1 MNRHTHTQPQKRA
14 ARDKRGPRAPHT
26 HCRHTTSATR
36 RPAREERTAHTQFKF
51 ECDRAPS
58 ECAGPGS
65 RRGRRHGLQHDGDG
79 AASRRR
85 YGGGRVYME
94 LTIDG
99 LASRPAGGLVWP
111 DGVKA
116 SSMESPDGGTRPS
129 GATEMALLDRP
140 HDRRAV
146 SFGPTARRHHQ
157 WRARTAARGR
167 PAQLNNID
175 GVVRRPAGGLVWP
188 NGVPT
193 WRRQHQC
200 KSLDCPISFPRGAV
214 TGCENVLSPM
224 SRRREVRSLRAD
236 RPRGESGGDGQAAA

>member
-157 WRARTAARGR
+157 WRARAAARGR

-175 GVVRRPAGGLVWP
+175 GVARRPTGGLVWP
-188 NGVPT
+188 NGVPA

-200 KSLDCPISFPRGAV
+200 KSLDRPIRFPHGAV
-214 TGCENVLSPM
+214 TGCENQCKSYESAARCSEEP
-224 SRRREVRSLRAD
+224 EG
-236 RPRGESGGDGQAAA
+236 RPTAW

>member
-1 MNRHTHTQPQKRA
+1 MLSGPRTCYRTSRAQKTRRVLVRGSGSTMNRHTHTQPQKRA

-26 HCRHTTSATR
+26 HCRQPTSATR

-99 LASRPAGGLVWP
+99 LAR
-111 DGVKA
+111 
-116 SSMESPDGGTRPS
+116 
-129 GATEMALLDRP
+129 
-140 HDRRAV
+140 
-146 SFGPTARRHHQ
+146 
-157 WRARTAARGR
+157 R
-167 PAQLNNID
+167 PAQRGSFDIKGPRPGCVCNTASIIRDARAPRNNP
-175 GVVRRPAGGLVWP
+175 RAGTTRGTTSSHLGILGSTEPHLVGPLGHRLAASGLTI
-188 NGVPT
+188 G
-193 WRRQHQC
+193 
-200 KSLDCPISFPRGAV
+200 I
-214 TGCENVLSPM
+214 
-224 SRRREVRSLRAD
+224 
-236 RPRGESGGDGQAAA
+236 

>member
-1 MNRHTHTQPQKRA
+1 MNRHTHIQPQKRA
-14 ARDKRGPRAPHT
+14 ARDKRGPGAPHT

-99 LASRPAGGLVWP
+99 WTSRPAGGLVWP

-157 WRARTAARGR
+157 WRARYGDTRPTGATESTPTEWSGGRRAVSFGPTAYR
-167 PAQLNNID
+167 
-175 GVVRRPAGGLVWP
+175 
-188 NGVPT
+188 
-193 WRRQHQC
+193 
-200 KSLDCPISFPRGAV
+200 
-214 TGCENVLSPM
+214 
-224 SRRREVRSLRAD
+224 
-236 RPRGESGGDGQAAA
+236 RGEGSINANPWIGLSASPVEQLLDAKTS

>member
-1 MNRHTHTQPQKRA
+1 MAKDHGTGTLRTRRNGTARCPRTFPGLMTCYRTRRAQKTRLVLVRGSGSTMNRHTHTQPQERV

-99 LASRPAGGLVWP
+99 WASRPAGGLVWP
-111 DGVKA
+111 DGVKV
-116 SSMESPDGGTRPS
+116 SSME
-129 GATEMALLDRP
+129 
-140 HDRRAV
+140 
-146 SFGPTARRHHQ
+146 GPVRRH
-157 WRARTAARGR
+157 
-167 PAQLNNID
+167 
-175 GVVRRPAGGLVWP
+175 
-188 NGVPT
+188 
-193 WRRQHQC
+193 
-200 KSLDCPISFPRGAV
+200 
-214 TGCENVLSPM
+214 E
-224 SRRREVRSLRAD
+224 AD
-236 RPRGESGGDGQAAA
+236 RSN

>member
-1 MNRHTHTQPQKRA
+1 MLLTRRNETARCPRTLPGLRTCYRTRRAQKTRRVLVRGSGSTMNRHTHTQPQKRA

-99 LASRPAGGLVWP
+99 WASRPAGGLVW
-111 DGVKA
+111 
-116 SSMESPDGGTRPS
+116 S
-129 GATEMALLDRP
+129 
-140 HDRRAV
+140 
-146 SFGPTARRHHQ
+146 
-157 WRARTAARGR
+157 
-167 PAQLNNID
+167 
-175 GVVRRPAGGLVWP
+175 
-188 NGVPT
+188 NGVPV

-200 KSLDCPISFPRGAV
+200 KSLDRPISFPRGAV

-224 SRRREVRSLRAD
+224 SRRREVRWSLRAD
-236 RPRGESGGDGQAAA
+236 RPRG

>member
-99 LASRPAGGLVWP
+99 WTSRPAGGLVWP

-116 SSMESPDGGTRPS
+116 SSMESPDGGTRPT
-129 GATEMALLDRP
+129 GATESTSAEWSGG
-140 HDRRAV
+140 RRAV
-146 SFGPTARRHHQ
+146 SFGPTAYRRGEGSINVNP
-157 WRARTAARGR
+157 WIVLSAS
-167 PAQLNNID
+167 PVEQL
-175 GVVRRPAGGLVWP
+175 
-188 NGVPT
+188 
-193 WRRQHQC
+193 
-200 KSLDCPISFPRGAV
+200 LDAK
-214 TGCENVLSPM
+214 TNVSPM
-224 SRRREVRSLRAD
+224 SRRRDARRKLRAD
-236 RPRGESGGDGQAAA
+236 RPRGESGSDGQWAA

>member
-1 MNRHTHTQPQKRA
+1 MNRHAHTQPQKRA

-36 RPAREERTAHTQFKF
+36 RPARDERTAHTQFKF

-58 ECAGPGS
+58 ECAGPGA
-65 RRGRRHGLQHDGDG
+65 RRGRWHGLQHDGDG

-116 SSMESPDGGTRPS
+116 SSMESPDGGTRPT
-129 GATEMALLDRP
+129 GATESTSAEWSGG
-140 HDRRAV
+140 RRAV
-146 SFGPTARRHHQ
+146 SFGPTAYRR
-157 WRARTAARGR
+157 
-167 PAQLNNID
+167 
-175 GVVRRPAGGLVWP
+175 
-188 NGVPT
+188 
-193 WRRQHQC
+193 
-200 KSLDCPISFPRGAV
+200 
-214 TGCENVLSPM
+214 
-224 SRRREVRSLRAD
+224 
-236 RPRGESGGDGQAAA
+236 GDGSINANPWIGLSGSPVEQLLDAKTS

>member
-1 MNRHTHTQPQKRA
+1 MLMLRTRRNGTARCPRTLPGLRTCYRTRRAQKTRRVLVRGSGSTMNRHTHTQPQKRA
-14 ARDKRGPRAPHT
+14 ARDKRGPGAPHT

-99 LASRPAGGLVWP
+99 WA
-111 DGVKA
+111 
-116 SSMESPDGGTRPS
+116 
-129 GATEMALLDRP
+129 
-140 HDRRAV
+140 
-146 SFGPTARRHHQ
+146 
-157 WRARTAARGR
+157 
-167 PAQLNNID
+167 
-175 GVVRRPAGGLVWP
+175 RRPAGGHVWP
-188 NGVPT
+188 DGAPEPWRLLQWRARCGDTRPT
-193 WRRQHQC
+193 GATGSTSMDWPGGRR
-200 KSLDCPISFPRGAV
+200 AV
-214 TGCENVLSPM
+214 M
-224 SRRREVRSLRAD
+224 SGPTAC
-236 RPRGESGGDGQAAA
+236 

>member
-1 MNRHTHTQPQKRA
+1 MLSGPRTCYRTSRAQKTRRVLVRGSGSTMNRHTHTQPQKRA

-26 HCRHTTSATR
+26 HCRHATSATR

-94 LTIDG
+94 LTITG
-99 LASRPAGGLVWP
+99 QTSRPAGGLVWP

-129 GATEMALLDRP
+129 GATEQHRRSGSAAGGRSSLAQRRTDVEKALINVNPWIVLSASPVEQLLD
-140 HDRRAV
+140 AKT
-146 SFGPTARRHHQ
+146 S
-157 WRARTAARGR
+157 
-167 PAQLNNID
+167 
-175 GVVRRPAGGLVWP
+175 
-188 NGVPT
+188 
-193 WRRQHQC
+193 
-200 KSLDCPISFPRGAV
+200 
-214 TGCENVLSPM
+214 
-224 SRRREVRSLRAD
+224 
-236 RPRGESGGDGQAAA
+236 

>member
-94 LTIDG
+94 LTITG
-99 LASRPAGGLVWP
+99 QTSRPAGGLVWP

-116 SSMESPDGGTRPS
+116 SSMESPDGGTRPT
-129 GATEMALLDRP
+129 GATEQRRRSDPAAGGRSCLAQRRTGVEKANINANPWIGLSASPVEQLLD
-140 HDRRAV
+140 AKT
-146 SFGPTARRHHQ
+146 S
-157 WRARTAARGR
+157 
-167 PAQLNNID
+167 
-175 GVVRRPAGGLVWP
+175 
-188 NGVPT
+188 
-193 WRRQHQC
+193 
-200 KSLDCPISFPRGAV
+200 
-214 TGCENVLSPM
+214 
-224 SRRREVRSLRAD
+224 
-236 RPRGESGGDGQAAA
+236 

>member
-1 MNRHTHTQPQKRA
+1 MQIGPRTRSGIGLGSGGPLDSMRRCSVLPRELWIEIFGKSWPHQTTSARGATGPRAAARCPRTLPGLRECRRARRAQKTRRVLVRGSGSTMNRHTHTQPQKRA

-99 LASRPAGGLVWP
+99 WA
-111 DGVKA
+111 
-116 SSMESPDGGTRPS
+116 
-129 GATEMALLDRP
+129 
-140 HDRRAV
+140 
-146 SFGPTARRHHQ
+146 
-157 WRARTAARGR
+157 
-167 PAQLNNID
+167 
-175 GVVRRPAGGLVWP
+175 RRPAGGLVWP
-188 NGVPT
+188 NGVPEA
-193 WRRQHQC
+193 WRQHQWRARYG
-200 KSLDCPISFPRGAV
+200 DTRPTGA
-214 TGCENVLSPM
+214 TEMTLP
-224 SRRREVRSLRAD
+224 D
-236 RPRGESGGDGQAAA
+236 RPHDRRAA

>member
-1 MNRHTHTQPQKRA
+1 MLKWLRTLRTRRNGTARCPRMLPGPRTCCRTSRAQKTRRVLVRGSGSTMNRHTHIQPQKRA
-14 ARDKRGPRAPHT
+14 ARDKRGPGAPHT

-36 RPAREERTAHTQFKF
+36 RPVREERTTHTQFKF

-99 LASRPAGGLVWP
+99 WTSRPAGGLVWP

-116 SSMESPDGGTRPS
+116 TSMEGT
-129 GATEMALLDRP
+129 
-140 HDRRAV
+140 V
-146 SFGPTARRHHQ
+146 RRHE
-157 WRARTAARGR
+157 
-167 PAQLNNID
+167 D
-175 GVVRRPAGGLVWP
+175 
-188 NGVPT
+188 
-193 WRRQHQC
+193 
-200 KSLDCPISFPRGAV
+200 D
-214 TGCENVLSPM
+214 
-224 SRRREVRSLRAD
+224 RSN
-236 RPRGESGGDGQAAA
+236 

>member
-1 MNRHTHTQPQKRA
+1 MRPYLELPRELWIEIFGKSWARRNGTARCPRTLPGLRTCYRTRRAQKTRRALVRGSGSTMNRHTHTQPQKRA
-14 ARDKRGPRAPHT
+14 ARDKRGPGAPHT
-26 HCRHTTSATR
+26 PCRHTTSATR

-116 SSMESPDGGTRPS
+116 SSMESPDGGTRAT
-129 GATEMALLDRP
+129 GATESTSAEWSGG
-140 HDRRAV
+140 RRAV
-146 SFGPTARRHHQ
+146 SLGPTAYRRGEGSINVNP
-157 WRARTAARGR
+157 W
-167 PAQLNNID
+167 
-175 GVVRRPAGGLVWP
+175 V
-188 NGVPT
+188 
-193 WRRQHQC
+193 
-200 KSLDCPISFPRGAV
+200 
-214 TGCENVLSPM
+214 VLSASPVEQLLDAKT
-224 SRRREVRSLRAD
+224 S
-236 RPRGESGGDGQAAA
+236 

>member
-1 MNRHTHTQPQKRA
+1 MVLCAIPLLAMIPKSFRSRALGRPPLRTRRNGTARCPRTLPGLRTCYRTSRAQKTRRVLVRGSGGTMNRHTHIQPQKRA
-14 ARDKRGPRAPHT
+14 ARDKRGPGAPHT
-26 HCRHTTSATR
+26 HCRRTTSATR

-99 LASRPAGGLVWP
+99 WTSRPAGGLAWP

-116 SSMESPDGGTRPS
+116 SSMESPDGGTRPT
-129 GATEMALLDRP
+129 GAKIAYLRYHLY
-140 HDRRAV
+140 
-146 SFGPTARRHHQ
+146 
-157 WRARTAARGR
+157 RTAVGSIPYGTVAY
-167 PAQLNNID
+167 
-175 GVVRRPAGGLVWP
+175 VRCCASCG
-188 NGVPT
+188 T
-193 WRRQHQC
+193 
-200 KSLDCPISFPRGAV
+200 
-214 TGCENVLSPM
+214 
-224 SRRREVRSLRAD
+224 
-236 RPRGESGGDGQAAA
+236 AAAHG

>member
-1 MNRHTHTQPQKRA
+1 MNRHTHIQPQKRA
-14 ARDKRGPRAPHT
+14 ARDKRGPGAPHT

-94 LTIDG
+94 LTITG
-99 LASRPAGGLVWP
+99 QTSRPAGGLVWP

-116 SSMESPDGGTRPS
+116 SSMESPDGGTRPT
-129 GATEMALLDRP
+129 GATEQHRRSGPAAGGRSRLAQRRTGAEKATAMQIPGSAYQAPPQSSYWMRKRP
-140 HDRRAV
+140 KSYESAARSLEPEGR
-146 SFGPTARRHHQ
+146 PTA
-157 WRARTAARGR
+157 W
-167 PAQLNNID
+167 
-175 GVVRRPAGGLVWP
+175 
-188 NGVPT
+188 
-193 WRRQHQC
+193 
-200 KSLDCPISFPRGAV
+200 
-214 TGCENVLSPM
+214 
-224 SRRREVRSLRAD
+224 
-236 RPRGESGGDGQAAA
+236 

>member
-1 MNRHTHTQPQKRA
+1 MLRARRNGTARCPRTLPGLRTCYRTRRAQKTRRVLVRGSGSTMNRHTHTQPQKRA

-116 SSMESPDGGTRPS
+116 SSMESPDGGTRPT
-129 GATEMALLDRP
+129 GATEQHRRSGTAAGGRSRLAQRRTEVEETASMQIPGLSYQVPPWSSYWMRKRP
-140 HDRRAV
+140 KSYESAARSPEPEGR
-146 SFGPTARRHHQ
+146 PTA
-157 WRARTAARGR
+157 W
-167 PAQLNNID
+167 
-175 GVVRRPAGGLVWP
+175 
-188 NGVPT
+188 
-193 WRRQHQC
+193 
-200 KSLDCPISFPRGAV
+200 
-214 TGCENVLSPM
+214 
-224 SRRREVRSLRAD
+224 
-236 RPRGESGGDGQAAA
+236 